1 MEPFSKERKKMT
13 PYRFFH
19 RPSARIAVLFVLL
32 LFLASCATV
41 PVTGRNQINLIP
53 SQQLLSM
60 SNESYQQTISQYQ
73 VVRGTREARL
83 VNEVGRNIAD
93 AVERYFRQQ
102 GNTQA
107 ISGYAWE
114 FTLVRDDQ
122 INAFAVP
129 GGKVVVFSGMIPVAK
144 NAAGLATVVSH
155 EIAHVI
161 ARHGNERLSQQLMA
175 QVGTQALDAALQKQP
190 TRTRQL
196 FMAAFGLGTQVGV
209 LLPYSRL
216 QESEADK
223 LGLVFMAMAG
233 YNPQVAIDFWQ
244 RMASA
249 NEGKAPPQFLSTHPS
264 HGSRIDAIRNYMPK
278 AMRYYQR

>member
-1 MEPFSKERKKMT
+1 MR
-13 PYRFFH
+13 PYHSFYRT
-19 RPSARIAVLFVLL
+19 SAGIALLFALL
-32 LFLASCATV
+32 LFAASCANV
-41 PVTGRNQINLIP
+41 PVTGRSQLNPIP

-60 SNESYQQTISQYQ
+60 SSESYQQVLSEYQ

-83 VNEVGRNIAD
+83 VNEVGQNIAD
-93 AVERYFRQQ
+93 AVERYLRQQ
-102 GNTQA
+102 GKA
-107 ISGYAWE
+107 EAVSGYAWE

-129 GGKVVVFSGMIPVAK
+129 GGKVAVFSGMMPVAK
-144 NAAGLATVVSH
+144 NAAGLAAVVSH
-155 EIAHVI
+155 EIAHVV
-161 ARHGNERLSQQLMA
+161 ARHGNERLSQQLVSQMGA
-175 QVGTQALDAALQKQP
+175 QALDVALQKQP

-223 LGLVFMAMAG
+223 LGLIFMAMAG
-233 YNPQVAIDFWQ
+233 YNPKAAIDFWR

-249 NEGKAPPQFLSTHPS
+249 NEGKAPPRFLSTHPS
-264 HGSRIDAIRNYMPK
+264 HGSRIDGIRDYMPK

>member
-1 MEPFSKERKKMT
+1 MT
-13 PYRFFH
+13 PYHPFH
-19 RPSARIAVLFVLL
+19 RPSARITVLFVLL
-32 LFLASCATV
+32 LFIASCANV
-41 PVTGRNQINLIP
+41 PVTGRSQLNLIP

-60 SNESYQQTISQYQ
+60 SSESYQQVLSQYQ

-83 VNEVGRNIAD
+83 VNEVGQNIAD

-102 GNTQA
+102 GNAQA

-129 GGKVVVFSGMIPVAK
+129 GGKVVVFSGMMPVAK

-155 EIAHVI
+155 EIAHVV
-161 ARHGNERLSQQLMA
+161 ARHGNERLSQQLLTN
-175 QVGTQALDAALQKQP
+175 VGTQALDAALQKQP

-223 LGLVFMAMAG
+223 LGLIFMAMAG

-244 RMASA
+244 RMSASRD
-249 NEGKAPPQFLSTHPS
+249 GQGPPEFLSTHPS
-264 HGSRIDAIRNYMPK
+264 HGSRIQDIRDYMPK